1 MSTTCRLA
9 EHGEFFAT
17 RAKARAIRE
26 GLEKLP
32 ASEAVIFDFGG
43 VAGMTVSFGDELVG
57 KFTANHPHWA
67 VTGASADVLETVET
81 VLRRRRASRPDGE
94 PRPGGEGGE
103 EDAGGDVGQARKHE
117 GT

>member
-32 ASEAVIFDFGG
+32 AS
-43 VAGMTVSFGDELVG
+43 
-57 KFTANHPHWA
+57 
-67 VTGASADVLETVET
+67 
-81 VLRRRRASRPDGE
+81 
-94 PRPGGEGGE
+94 
-103 EDAGGDVGQARKHE
+103 
-117 GT
+117 

>member
-1 MSTTCRLA
+1 
-9 EHGEFFAT
+9 
-17 RAKARAIRE
+17 
-26 GLEKLP
+26 
-32 ASEAVIFDFGG
+32 
-43 VAGMTVSFGDELVG
+43 MTVSFGDELVG